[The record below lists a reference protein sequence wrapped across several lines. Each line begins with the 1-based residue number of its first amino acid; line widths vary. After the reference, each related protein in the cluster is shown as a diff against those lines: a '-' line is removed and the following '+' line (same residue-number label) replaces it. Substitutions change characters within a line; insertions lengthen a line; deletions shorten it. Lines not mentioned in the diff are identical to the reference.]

1 MVGARTLTTSAGAGS
16 ADRWKKNFKKV
27 VPEGDSKERAVCQ
40 ECGFINYHNPKIV
53 AGVVALS
60 STGKVLLCKR
70 AIEPKTGYW
79 TLPAGYMEVGET
91 VQAGAARE
99 AREEANATVEAG
111 SLLTMYDVPRI
122 GQVHMY
128 YRAKLLS
135 DEVSAGE
142 ETLDVALV
150 DLDEIPWDQLAFPT
164 VRHTLEFFLKTGR
177 HSADAIDFKSITEQ
191 LI

>member
-1 MVGARTLTTSAGAGS
+1 MGWV
-16 ADRWKKNFKKV
+16 
-27 VPEGDSKERAVCQ
+27 
-40 ECGFINYHNPKIV
+40 
-53 AGVVALS
+53 
-60 STGKVLLCKR
+60 
-70 AIEPKTGYW
+70 
-79 TLPAGYMEVGET
+79 
-91 VQAGAARE
+91 
-99 AREEANATVEAG
+99 
-111 SLLTMYDVPRI
+111 
-122 GQVHMY
+122 QVHMY